1 MVKEAEMVLE
11 MNDIMKRDDFEENK
25 RALATDAHSE
35 SRREQFSEV
44 ETTLSGEAQAAEDAV
59 HLYFSQSGQTP
70 LLNAKQERL
79 LGSRVKAGEHLSR
92 LEGEWIT
99 HHGTRPSAI
108 NLLRVLGNRL
118 DRANAL
124 FEAVCHYLKLDSTQ
138 PVAAK
143 MNDAKLR
150 RAIDGRIDSQLV
162 AAAAKATGLSQR
174 KVQGDLIQLSLDSQ
188 FTPWHLLG
196 EVAHRGTLAELGK
209 VVESP
214 EFADWLDDHYAKISG
229 HFEQIR
235 EMADEA
241 ADHLVRANLRLVIAV
256 AKKYVGRGM
265 DLLDLIQEGNIGL
278 IRAVKKFDHRRGY
291 KFSTYA
297 TWWIRQSITRA
308 IADQARAVRLPV
320 HIVETRARLNKI
332 RQRFSQEHGR
342 SPTNEELAS
351 ELGVSPE
358 KLDSLLEAGSREP
371 VSLETPI
378 GEEGEGSELADFIED
393 ENAPGPDEQAT
404 KSMFRQQLTRLLDS
418 LPPRER
424 RVIEL
429 RFGLQD
435 RRSRTLDEVGAEFGV
450 TRERI
455 RQIERKALN
464 KLRHPS
470 RSRKLIDYL
479 W

>member
-1 MVKEAEMVLE
+1 MAKQAEMVLE
-11 MNDIMKRDDFEENK
+11 MIDAMNREDLKKNK
-25 RALATDAHSE
+25 GALATEAHSE
-35 SRREQFSEV
+35 SRQDQFAHLG
-44 ETTLSGEAQAAEDAV
+44 TTLSGETGSAEDAV

-79 LGSRVKAGEHLSR
+79 LGSRVEVGEHLSR
-92 LEGEWIT
+92 LEEEWIT
-99 HHGTRPSAI
+99 HHGTRPYAT
-108 NLLRVLGNRL
+108 NLLHILGNRL
-118 DRANAL
+118 GKTNAL
-124 FEAVCHYLKLDSTQ
+124 FEAVCQYLKLDPTQ
-138 PVAAK
+138 PVGNK
-143 MNDAKLR
+143 MNDARLR
-150 RAIDGRIDSQLV
+150 HSIDGRLDSQLV
-162 AAAAKATGLSQR
+162 NASAKAAGLSQKR
-174 KVQGDLIQLSLDSQ
+174 VQGDLIRLSLDSRII
-188 FTPWHLLG
+188 PWHILG
-196 EVAHRGTLAELGK
+196 EAAQRSTLAEFKEVL
-209 VVESP
+209 ESP
-214 EFADWLDDHYAKISG
+214 EFADWLDDHHTQISG

-235 EMADEA
+235 EMAHEA

-256 AKKYVGRGM
+256 AKKYAGTGI

-308 IADQARAVRLPV
+308 IADQSRTIRLPV
-320 HIVETRARLNKI
+320 HIMETRAKLNKT
-332 RQRFSQEHGR
+332 RQRLSQEYGR

-371 VSLETPI
+371 VSLEMPI
-378 GEEGEGSELADFIED
+378 GEGEEGSELADFIED
-393 ENAPGPDEQAT
+393 KNAPAPDDQAT

-429 RFGLQD
+429 RFGLYD
-435 RRSRTLDEVGAEFGV
+435 GRSRTLDEVGAEFGV